1 MPRSTRSS
9 VRSRAIASSQNGV
22 ASTRRQTRSGQT
34 PSSSA
39 TPKTSIIRC
48 RIPKPPTFAFL
59 ARHQDII
66 NADPNR
72 QLRLFALP
80 KELIEQIATH
90 LPLTSVIC
98 LTLTCKEAAE
108 TVGTQSWATLKTE
121 GRWSAHRY
129 DFIELLARDWGDRLD
144 YCQRCDI
151 LHPPLQPPRNHRGTK
166 LTKRCFGQD
175 AMIDYLPQDA
185 SQGYNPVLIH
195 ITNAIEE
202 TKDFAS
208 KGDVGPLLDTLSGSF
223 EIMKKDLSWCLDS
236 TGRRIDGNLVLKHV
250 HTFRSQTSKR
260 ISATDLLTLPIRLC
274 PHQSTATNI
283 PESSRYING
292 RSAEQNGRLL
302 THVIASAFPESD
314 QSRVDVSTL
323 GPLTPSEQAQVF
335 ASKAGE
341 KIYWQCRSCP
351 TKYRVQ
357 RCRNT
362 FVITS
367 WHSFGRDMYH
377 AMKYWKWLVR
387 RTGTT
392 LGPDKRND
400 EWWSSSRTVPDFM
413 CELE

>member
-9 VRSRAIASSQNGV
+9 IRSQAIASSQNAV
-22 ASTRRQTRSGQT
+22 VSTRRQTRSGQP

-39 TPKTSIIRC
+39 TPKTSITRR
-48 RIPKPPTFAFL
+48 RIPKSPTFAFL

-80 KELIEQIATH
+80 TELIQRIATH
-90 LPLTSVIC
+90 LPLSSVIC

-108 TVGTQSWATLKTE
+108 TVGTQSWATMKKE
-121 GRWSAHRY
+121 DRSSVYRY
-129 DFIELLARDWGDRLD
+129 DFIELLARDWGDRLE
-144 YCQRCDI
+144 YCQRCDT
-151 LHPPLQPPRNHRGTK
+151 LHPPLPPPRNHRATK

-185 SQGYNPVLIH
+185 SQGYGPVLIH

-208 KGDVGPLLDTLSGSF
+208 KGDVGPLLETLSGSF
-223 EIMKKDLSWCLDS
+223 EITKRDLSWSIDS
-236 TGRRIDGNLVLKHV
+236 TGQRIDGNLVLKHV
-250 HTFRSQTSKR
+250 HTFRSRTSKR

-274 PHQSTATNI
+274 PHQSTATST
-283 PESSRYING
+283 PQPSQYINS
-292 RSAEQNGRLL
+292 RCAEQNGRLL
-302 THVIASAFPESD
+302 THVIASAFPELD

-323 GPLTPSEQAQVF
+323 GPLTPSEQAQVS

-341 KIYWQCRSCP
+341 KIYWRCRSCP

-357 RCRNT
+357 QCQNK

-367 WHSFGRDMYH
+367 WHSFGRDMYR
-377 AMKYWKWLVR
+377 AMRYWKWLVR

-400 EWWSSSRTVPDFM
+400 EWWSPSRTVPDFM